1 MKVMTPGSIPLFLA
15 TSTIGEGGGCMETA
29 PQIISFDVYYDS
41 PLVVG
46 FHVMDSSNT
55 CSQDEEN

>member
-1 MKVMTPGSIPLFLA
+1 MAPGSIPLFLA
-15 TSTIGEGGGCMETA
+15 TSTIGEGSGSCETA

-46 FHVMDSSNT
+46 FHVVNSGDPCQS
-55 CSQDEEN
+55 EEDD